1 MGSLWESSEV
11 RFVCIQSPLRRH
23 EAHQV
28 AHQFATDAPIHTST
42 HPHTHPHTQ
51 TPGLFLAW
59 HGLTYWEVD
68 RKCEKPKYA
77 LIKTFQTGSRSW
89 YGAVKT
95 VEVRRYAPYIIAAFT
110 ADANAPMRESLG
122 KGFMSVAGY
131 IFGKNESRSGGAE
144 KVAMTSPV
152 VSEKV
157 AMTSPVV
164 SESAGDAYT
173 VSFIMPSKYT
183 MDTLPTPSDPR
194 VTLKEVPS
202 RTLAAL
208 RWRGPS
214 VKEEVM
220 QLYASELREVLE
232 REGVKIQTDEPLLF
246 QYHPPFAPPW
256 MRLNEVLFEVTYE

>member
-1 MGSLWESSEV
+1 MHYTRSLLV
-11 RFVCIQSPLRRH
+11 RGARVCPRTPTHSRHPL
-23 EAHQV
+23 V
-28 AHQFATDAPIHTST
+28 
-42 HPHTHPHTQ
+42 HP
-51 TPGLFLAW
+51 PGLFLAW

-77 LIKTFQTGSRSW
+77 LIKKIETGSRNW
-89 YGAVKT
+89 YGAVRT

-110 ADANAPMRESLG
+110 ADANAPMREIMG

-131 IFGKNESRSGGAE
+131 IFGKNESKSGGADKVAMTSPVVSE

-164 SESAGDAYT
+164 SESAGEAYT

-183 MDTLPTPSDPR
+183 MDTLPTPVDPR

-220 QLYASELREVLE
+220 QAYAGELREVLE
-232 REGVKIQTDEPLLF
+232 REGLEIQRDEPLLF

-256 MRLNEVLFEVTYE
+256 MRINEVLFEVKE

>member
-1 MGSLWESSEV
+1 M
-11 RFVCIQSPLRRH
+11 
-23 EAHQV
+23 
-28 AHQFATDAPIHTST
+28 
-42 HPHTHPHTQ
+42 
-51 TPGLFLAW
+51 
-59 HGLTYWEVD
+59 D

-152 VSEKV
+152 VSE
-157 AMTSPVV
+157 
-164 SESAGDAYT
+164 SAGDAYT

-220 QLYASELREVLE
+220 QLYASELREVL
-232 REGVKIQTDEPLLF
+232 
-246 QYHPPFAPPW
+246 
-256 MRLNEVLFEVTYE
+256 

>member
-1 MGSLWESSEV
+1 MVSGIAIGL
-11 RFVCIQSPLRRH
+11 PLGI
-23 EAHQV
+23 AG
-28 AHQFATDAPIHTST
+28 
-42 HPHTHPHTQ
+42 
-51 TPGLFLAW
+51 GLFLAW

-68 RKCEKPKYA
+68 KKCEKPKYA
-77 LIKTFQTGSRSW
+77 LMKTIKTGCRHW
-89 YGAVKT
+89 YGCSKT
-95 VEVRRYAPYIIAAFT
+95 VEVRKYAPYIVACFT
-110 ADANAPMRESLG
+110 ADGDKDMRQSLG
-122 KGFMSVAGY
+122 QGFMGVAGY
-131 IFGKNESRSGGAE
+131 IFGKNQSKSGDSS

-164 SESAGDAYT
+164 SEKISMTSPVASEGVDAGYT

-183 MDTLPTPSDPR
+183 MDTLPTPTDPR

-214 VKEEVM
+214 VKEELM
-220 QLYASELREVLE
+220 RSYGTELREVLE
-232 REGVKIQTDEPLLF
+232 REGMKIKGGNEPILF

-256 MRLNEVLFEVTYE
+256 MRINEVLYEIQE

>member
-1 MGSLWESSEV
+1 VEQRFAHERAPKIVHPLCFSLV
-11 RFVCIQSPLRRH
+11 
-23 EAHQV
+23 
-28 AHQFATDAPIHTST
+28 
-42 HPHTHPHTQ
+42 HPP
-51 TPGLFLAW
+51 PGLFLAW

-77 LIKTFQTGSRSW
+77 LIKTIETGSRSW
-89 YGAVKT
+89 YGAVRT

-131 IFGKNESRSGGAE
+131 IFGKNQSKSGGADKVAMTSPVVSEKVAMTSPVVSE

-164 SESAGDAYT
+164 SESAGEANT

-183 MDTLPTPSDPR
+183 MDTLPTPVDPR

-220 QLYASELREVLE
+220 QSYASELREVLE
-232 REGVKIQTDEPLLF
+232 REGLKIQRDEPVLF

-256 MRLNEVLFEVTYE
+256 MRINEVLFEIKE